1 MESLA
6 LLLYVV
12 NVSWSD
18 DNVRVVQVFQN
29 DFILIFVVEKHD
41 KLFRWNIAANY
52 SNNLKITCYR
62 KIRIADIMIMLAL
75 SRR

>member
-41 KLFRWNIAANY
+41 
-52 SNNLKITCYR
+52 
-62 KIRIADIMIMLAL
+62 
-75 SRR
+75 